1 MEKVIAFKAFNGR
14 LFETEEKCLAYE
26 KKYAEYP
33 KVKYTTIPQEVDGV
47 VKCVKST
54 WEKPSS
60 QRKDESYFLV
70 GDKFKLFSWKKRNV
84 DELTHISF
92 ISDSHEPLIKI
103 AAKVILE
110 NGGTFNTKLAEKVRD
125 IYDERRQNAMAKNPY
140 RFIGTKAEITETD
153 NKTFWEIEDKLWRS
167 GSCGPYDCFVRIE
180 KE

>member
-1 MEKVIAFKAFNGR
+1 MEKVTAYKAFNGR

-60 QRKDESYFLV
+60 QRMDESYFLV
-70 GDKFKLFSWKKRNV
+70 GGKYKLYSLGNRNV
-84 DELTHISF
+84 EELRNIGFYT
-92 ISDSHEPLIKI
+92 DSHEPLIKI

-110 NGGTFNTKLAEKVRD
+110 NGGTFNTKLAEKVCD
-125 IYDERRQNAMAKNPY
+125 IYNERRQNAMARSPY
-140 RFIGTKAEITETD
+140 KFNCTKAEITETD
-153 NKTFWEIEDKLWRS
+153 NKTYWDIEDKLWRT
-167 GSCGPYDCFVRIE
+167 GCTGPYDCFVRIE

>member
-1 MEKVIAFKAFNGR
+1 MEKITAYKAFNGR

-33 KVKYTTIPQEVDGV
+33 KVKYSTIPQVEGV

-70 GDKFKLFSWKKRNV
+70 GGKYKVYGFGKVNV
-84 DELTHISF
+84 DKLTHISF
-92 ISDSHEPLIKI
+92 ISDNHEPLIKI
-103 AAKVILE
+103 AVKVILE
-110 NGGTFNTKLAEKVRD
+110 NGVTFNTKLAEKVRD
-125 IYDERRQNAMAKNPY
+125 IYDERRQNAMAKSPY
-140 RFIGTKAEITETD
+140 KFNTSKAEITETD
-153 NKTFWEIEDKLWRS
+153 NKTFWEIEDKLWRT
-167 GSCGPYDCFVRIE
+167 GCTGPYDCFVRIE